1 MYGKHILFHNQP
13 TNQALL
19 DRKNFGSLQ
28 TKANFCNPAKAL
40 LEQTNSF
47 WKLLEADFCKPIYQP
62 LLNET
67 IGESAICTI

>member
-1 MYGKHILFHNQP
+1 MENAFLFHNQP

-19 DRKNFGSLQ
+19 DCQNFGSLQ

-47 WKLLEADFCKPIYQP
+47 WKLSEADFVNQSTNHCLTKQ
-62 LLNET
+62 
-67 IGESAICTI
+67 